1 MILTAVIFLCPQHN
15 LHDTDAVSVGL
26 WWYMYIQCT
35 TWGRSYHNF
44 FSQYWQFSNC
54 VSSES
59 LLSLTPQRTTHVKL
73 QREQKPIIPGHL
85 INKNDNELYGQNTS
99 FFLFVWTK
107 KNMETF
113 LRIFEKKTLHMQ
125 LVCGLSFNT
134 S

>member
-85 INKNDNELYGQNTS
+85 INKNDNELYLLYGQKHFIFLSCFVLTLKTTTKNT
-99 FFLFVWTK
+99 TK
-107 KNMETF
+107 YTIYKFMETY
-113 LRIFEKKTLHMQ
+113 
-125 LVCGLSFNT
+125 
-134 S
+134 

>member
-59 LLSLTPQRTTHVKL
+59 LLSLTPLYIKL
-73 QREQKPIIPGHL
+73 SNEE
-85 INKNDNELYGQNTS
+85 NKNQLSPDTWSTKTTMNSIYYMVKNTS
-99 FFLFVWTK
+99 FFCLVSFQLWK
-107 KNMETF
+107 QQQ
-113 LRIFEKKTLHMQ
+113 KTQQNIYISLWRHFK
-125 LVCGLSFNT
+125 SFF
-134 S
+134 

>member
-85 INKNDNELYGQNTS
+85 INKNDNELYLLYGQKHFIFLSCFVSTLKTTTKNT
-99 FFLFVWTK
+99 TK
-107 KNMETF
+107 YTIYKFMETY
-113 LRIFEKKTLHMQ
+113 
-125 LVCGLSFNT
+125 
-134 S
+134 